1 MSLPLPVSATPL
13 MRALAAAMALPDDM
27 RALPERIAQRFNNP
41 ADEDLPFLI
50 WEWGLGVV
58 VNYLQDPRA
67 ALAKGR
73 AWQRIRGTIDA
84 GHMARE
90 WIGVSADHEQHAQK
104 YTTLHLDAPTSG
116 RQSEAVIALSKASVS
131 LRSHLHRLTYN
142 LDHRAFQFASDHS
155 RYGHMIYGADSGVPY
170 SSIGPL
176 LSYLDHA
183 HFTVSTEADP
193 LAIFSQVV
201 VSVAHLEGDIRYGAT
216 QLPAISTRS
225 ALAAVTAVEQVEDW
239 QTTINVGGQAEIIA
253 APPSGLPPDTHLPGT
268 SPQTIFVVFED

>member
-13 MRALAAAMALPDDM
+13 MRALAAAIALPDDM
-27 RALPERIAQRFNNP
+27 RALPERIEQRLNKP

-50 WEWGLGVV
+50 WEWGLGEV

-84 GHMARE
+84 GHMARN
-90 WIGVSADHEQHAQK
+90 WIGVSAEHEQHAKK

-116 RQSEAVIALSKASVS
+116 RQSNAVVSLSKASSS

-142 LDHRAFQFASDHS
+142 LDHRAFQFASHHS
-155 RYGHMIYGADSGVPY
+155 RYGHMIYGADSGILFHPD
-170 SSIGPL
+170 GPL
-176 LSYLDHA
+176 LSYLDKA
-183 HFTVSTEADP
+183 HFTVSTEAEP

-201 VSVAHLEGDIRYGAT
+201 VSVAHLEGDIRYASSR
-216 QLPAISTRS
+216 LPAISTRNT
-225 ALAAVTAVEQVEDW
+225 LAAVTGVATAEDW
-239 QTTINVGGQAEIIA
+239 QTTVNLGGRAEIMP
-253 APPSGLPPDTHLPGT
+253 APPSGLTPDLHLPGT
-268 SPQTIFVVFED
+268 SPQAILVVFED